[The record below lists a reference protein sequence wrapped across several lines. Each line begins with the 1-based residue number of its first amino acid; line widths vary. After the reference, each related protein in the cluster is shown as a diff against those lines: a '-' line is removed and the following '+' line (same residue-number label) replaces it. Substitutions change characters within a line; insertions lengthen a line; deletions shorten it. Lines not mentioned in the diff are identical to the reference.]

1 MARKYA
7 SRLYSFFITLP
18 ERLYPFSCIVEGKR
32 VRFRRA
38 YQEILR
44 EVRERLGDGH
54 YGARLFAYREVFH
67 VMGAFLFILFAG
79 LVSKEL
85 FGSDIALY
93 VLLGA
98 AFLAITFQ
106 EFYLQPRT
114 LGQLRTK
121 SVTDWLSWVVPFS
134 AFLFMHFS

>member
-1 MARKYA
+1 MVRIAN
-7 SRLYSFFITLP
+7 RLYSFFITLP
-18 ERLYPFSCIVEGKR
+18 NRLYPFSCEIAGKR

-38 YQEILR
+38 YDEALL
-44 EVRERLGDGH
+44 EVRSRRGDGH
-54 YGARLFAYREVFH
+54 YGAGLFAYREVFH
-67 VMGAFLFILFAG
+67 VTGALLFILFAT

-93 VLLGA
+93 VLFALA
-98 AFLAITFQ
+98 ALAIAFQ

-121 SVTDWLSWVVPFS
+121 GIVDWLSWVVPFGVY
-134 AFLFMHFS
+134 LFVHLH